1 MGNQKRSRRN
11 SSSFLGGEHGGI
23 LQWAR
28 RGAKDTE
35 MRYAPCN
42 KRKNTMCKVLSSIA
56 VKVLYIIKTQWKAD
70 RRGVR
75 LYCGPVFLG
84 IKTGD
89 MSPFKE
95 TYNQEAGIK

>member
-1 MGNQKRSRRN
+1 
-11 SSSFLGGEHGGI
+11 
-23 LQWAR
+23 
-28 RGAKDTE
+28 
-35 MRYAPCN
+35 
-42 KRKNTMCKVLSSIA
+42 MCKVLSSIA

-89 MSPFKE
+89 MSSFKE